1 MGLFLES
8 PGNFSGKE
16 SCFVFVVFAYKIKV
30 STRRNRSVDL
40 GVVASRVCEH
50 FLCGAGVSAAMF
62 FNCQGLVEM
71 GEKRDVEPLDRGRC

>member
-30 STRRNRSVDL
+30 STRRNRSVHL

-50 FLCGAGVSAAMF
+50 FLCGAGVSAAMWLY
-62 FNCQGLVEM
+62 CQGLVEM

>member
-30 STRRNRSVDL
+30 STRRNRSVHL
-40 GVVASRVCEH
+40 CVVASSVCEH
-50 FLCGAGVSAAMF
+50 FLCRAGVSAAMLY
-62 FNCQGLVEM
+62 CQGLVEM